1 MRRLLRLIGNRYG
14 VSLGLIVVVVAIVVA
29 AKALGGGTRA
39 QLGGDPAP
47 AATSTAST
55 EPDDGEDSPP
65 APIAPSVSAGA
76 ADPGTVAV
84 DFAKAWLHHD
94 GVSAQ
99 QWYDGLAKYATA
111 NLRDQLTGVDPAGVP
126 ASTITGAAT
135 LTPHDVGY
143 AVVTIPVD
151 SGLLTLRMLGTSG
164 RWLVDG
170 VDWGRT

>member
-14 VSLGLIVVVVAIVVA
+14 VSLGLVVMVVAIVLVA
-29 AKALGGGTRA
+29 KGFSGGSQPGP
-39 QLGGDPAP
+39 GGEPAP
-47 AATSTAST
+47 GASVTASY

-65 APIAPSVSAGA
+65 PPVTPSVSPGA
-76 ADPGTVAV
+76 PGPTTVAV

-99 QWYDGLAKYATA
+99 QWFDGQARYATA
-111 NLRDQLTGVDPAGVP
+111 DLKTQLSGVDPAAVP
-126 ASTITGAAT
+126 ASTMTGEAA
-135 LTPHDVGY
+135 LVPHDAGY

-151 SGLLTLRMLGTSG
+151 SGVLTLRMLGVKG

-170 VDWGRT
+170 VDWERT